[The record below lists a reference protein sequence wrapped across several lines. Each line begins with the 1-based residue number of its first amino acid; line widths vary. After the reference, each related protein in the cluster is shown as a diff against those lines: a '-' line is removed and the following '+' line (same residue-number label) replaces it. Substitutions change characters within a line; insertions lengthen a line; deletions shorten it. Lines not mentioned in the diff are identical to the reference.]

1 MKSLSK
7 YRELWLAAAIALR
20 VAAVATRFPAFATPA
35 RLLAVFNDYTILIIL
50 ALGQMTVILTRSID
64 LSMASNLAFTGMVI
78 AMLNAAY
85 PSIPVPLLIVL
96 AMVIGSLLGSW
107 TPPRKP
113 GRSSCWWVIRSSC
126 SRSRPGRHSEQFRN
140 ASAMPHSKRYSVSVK
155 ADSAKHRWPLGR
167 TTPRLA

>member
-7 YRELWLAAAIALR
+7 YRELWLAAAIALL

-96 AMVIGSLLGSW
+96 AMVIGSLLGSFNGILVW
-107 TPPRKP
+107 KLDIPP
-113 GRSSCWWVIRSSC
+113 
-126 SRSRPGRHSEQFRN
+126 
-140 ASAMPHSKRYSVSVK
+140 
-155 ADSAKHRWPLGR
+155 
-167 TTPRLA
+167 